1 MDPFPLWPHF
11 DDDLVAAAERVLRS
25 GCVNY
30 WTGQEGIQFER
41 EFADSTGCV
50 YALAVANGTVAL
62 EAGLRALGI
71 GPGDEVITTS
81 RTFVA
86 SASAI
91 AGVGARPV
99 FADVDVESQNLAV
112 ECIRGAITPA
122 TRAILAVHLGGWPC
136 DMPAIAALAREY
148 GLRVVE
154 DCAQAQGA
162 TLDGRPAGS
171 FGDVAA
177 FSFCQDKIMTTAG
190 EGGMVCTRDES
201 LWKKMWAYRD
211 HGKDFD
217 AAHAEPNSASFRW
230 MRESFGSN
238 LRMTEVQSAVGRVA
252 LRKLPEWQERRRVN
266 AQYLAE
272 RLGSHAALRIPTVPG
287 HVGHAYYRFY
297 AFLRGEL
304 LVPGYDR
311 DRILKEIAAEGI
323 PCGSGS
329 CSEVYLEKA
338 FPAAWR
344 PLQRLPVARELGETS
359 LAFAVHPTLGRK
371 HMERICDVVEAVLE
385 RATGIGSTPYEVA
398 RRELNLGELLGREP
412 VLVEEG
418 LNHGR
423 GYAGLRGRVVMVT
436 GAAGSIGA
444 ELCAQILRS
453 GAAKLVCVD
462 RAETPLFHL
471 EKKLE
476 GDVQAKKAFVVA
488 DITDDESI
496 RHHLLEHGIQVIFH
510 AAAFKHVSLCE
521 ANPSEALKNNVFGL
535 MELLE
540 CAEECGCDDFV
551 LISTDKAV
559 KPGGVMGCTKRLGEM
574 ILAAKPFSQ
583 MRCVSVRFGNVLG
596 SQGSVVPIFE
606 EQIRSGVPVTVTH
619 AEMTRYF
626 VTIPEVAH
634 LLVQAFGVGSHGE
647 ILVLDMGEPVRIVDL
662 ARTMMRGLGKKEN
675 ETEIQ
680 YIGMRP
686 GEKLH
691 EELFYDSETPEPTS
705 VLKIRFA
712 KGYPPA
718 WPDLSR
724 QLRELHEC
732 SLSWDHDRIR
742 EKLKQIIPEYTWVT
756 PQRQEKTATLAATDD
771 SLLEDSA
778 YSAHTRT
785 STGVG
790 L

>member
-1 MDPFPLWPHF
+1 MGLFPLWPHF

-30 WTGQEGIQFER
+30 GTGQEGIQFER
-41 EFADSTGCV
+41 EFAESTGCV

-71 GPGDEVITTS
+71 GPEDEVITTS
-81 RTFVA
+81 RTFIA
-86 SASAI
+86 SASAVV
-91 AGVGARPV
+91 AAGARPV
-99 FADVDVESQNLAV
+99 FVDVDAESQNLTV
-112 ECIRGAITPA
+112 ESIRGAITAA

-136 DMPAIAALAREY
+136 DMPAIIALARKH

-162 TLDGRPAGS
+162 TLYGRPVGS

-190 EGGMVCTRDES
+190 EGGMVCTSDES

-252 LRKLPEWQERRRVN
+252 LRKLPEWQRRRRTN

-272 RLGSHAALRIPTVPG
+272 RLGRHAALRIPTVPE

-297 AFLRGEL
+297 AFLRREL
-304 LVPGYDR
+304 LAPGYDR
-311 DRILKEIAAEGI
+311 DRILREIAVEGI

-338 FPAAWR
+338 FPAAWH
-344 PLQRLPVARELGETS
+344 PPQRLPVARELGETS
-359 LAFAVHPTLGRK
+359 LAFPVHPTLGCE

-385 RATGIGSTPYEVA
+385 RATRIGPARYEVA
-398 RRELNLGELLGREP
+398 GHELNLGELLGREP
-412 VLVEEG
+412 VLVEESLEG
-418 LNHGR
+418 
-423 GYAGLRGRVVMVT
+423 AGLRGRVVMVT

-453 GAAKLVCVD
+453 GVAKLVCVD

-471 EKKLE
+471 EKKLQ
-476 GDVQAKKAFVVA
+476 GDVQAEKAFVVA
-488 DITDDESI
+488 DIADGESM
-496 RHHLLEHGIQVIFH
+496 RHHLLKHGVEVIFH
-510 AAAFKHVSLCE
+510 AAAYKHVSLCE

-540 CAEECGCDDFV
+540 CAEECGCNDFV

-559 KPGGVMGCTKRLGEM
+559 NPGGVMGCTKRLGEM

-596 SQGSVVPIFE
+596 SQGSVVPIFQ
-606 EQIRSGVPVTVTH
+606 EQILNGLPVTVTH
-619 AEMTRYF
+619 PEMMRYF
-626 VTIPEVAH
+626 VTIPEAAQLVA
-634 LLVQAFGVGSHGE
+634 QAFSVGNHGE
-647 ILVLDMGEPVRIVDL
+647 ILVLDMGEPVPIVDL
-662 ARTMMRGLGKKEN
+662 ARTMMRGLGNRDVGIE
-675 ETEIQ
+675 
-680 YIGMRP
+680 YIGVRP

-691 EELFYDSETPEPTS
+691 EELFYDSEALEPTS
-705 VLKIRFA
+705 VPKIRCA

-732 SLSWDHDRIR
+732 SLSRDDNRIR
-742 EKLKQIIPEYTWVT
+742 EKLKQMIPEYKWVAR
-756 PQRQEKTATLAATDD
+756 QRQEKTATLAGTDD